1 MNKTLR
7 SSKLNLRPLTNSEKV
22 LLTLLGIVIVI
33 YLSNRFVL
41 TPQAERVASLKTEI
55 AALDNQIATMDDT
68 IKKEA
73 GIKKEWEMLHMERDE
88 ILKNYFPVL
97 DQSQIIYLLNDLIK
111 DDKAKINVLS
121 FDSPGEEVMG
131 EMAVKK
137 MNISVPYSGSYEGT
151 MEVVKALGE
160 SPRRI
165 VIDNLS
171 MDRENDSNLSGNM
184 TLKIYS
190 LEGIAVT
197 DPEVIPVNT
206 VTGSGEG
213 SLFASYEGYDEAVA
227 ASGGSSS
234 GSGGGTSINDG
245 DYTKVYGLHDFEM
258 RNYTFIP
265 SNEFIKGNAEPST
278 IRKSGKYS
286 LRFEYNMLSIGEENR
301 AYVDLG
307 TGIELKYPPT
317 SIGMWVNAFGY
328 SPGTLGFR
336 FRTQD
341 GEDIDV
347 IAAKGISWLG
357 WSETEAAPPQDLDLY
372 PLRLTHIYFEM
383 PFGRDDIGVMVFDKL
398 QAFYPVNADSQGNN
412 QPIYDFY
419 VVKSGDSITSISRQI
434 YGSASYVNEIMTNN
448 SLTSGDLLAVGKVLV
463 LVRR

>member
-22 LLTLLGIVIVI
+22 LLALLGIVIVI

-55 AALDNQIATMDDT
+55 AALDNQIVTMDDT

-121 FDSPGEEVMG
+121 FDSPAEEVMG
-131 EMAVKK
+131 EMAVKR
-137 MNISVPYSGSYEGT
+137 MNISVPYSGSYDGT

-227 ASGGSSS
+227 ASGGSGS
-234 GSGGGTSINDG
+234 GLGGGTSINDG

>member
-7 SSKLNLRPLTNSEKV
+7 SSKFNLRPLTNSEKV
-22 LLTLLGIVIVI
+22 LLALLGIVIVI
-33 YLSNRFVL
+33 YLSNRFIL

-55 AALDNQIATMDDT
+55 AALDNQIVTMDDT

-121 FDSPGEEVMG
+121 FDSPAEEVMG
-131 EMAVKK
+131 EMAVKR
-137 MNISVPYSGSYEGT
+137 MNISVPYSGSYDGT

-227 ASGGSSS
+227 ASGGSGS
-234 GSGGGTSINDG
+234 GLGGGTSINDG

-434 YGSASYVNEIMTNN
+434 YGSASYVNEIMANN

>member
-1 MNKTLR
+1 M
-7 SSKLNLRPLTNSEKV
+7 
-22 LLTLLGIVIVI
+22 
-33 YLSNRFVL
+33 
-41 TPQAERVASLKTEI
+41 
-55 AALDNQIATMDDT
+55 
-68 IKKEA
+68 
-73 GIKKEWEMLHMERDE
+73 
-88 ILKNYFPVL
+88 
-97 DQSQIIYLLNDLIK
+97 
-111 DDKAKINVLS
+111 
-121 FDSPGEEVMG
+121 
-131 EMAVKK
+131 
-137 MNISVPYSGSYEGT
+137 
-151 MEVVKALGE
+151 
-160 SPRRI
+160 
-165 VIDNLS
+165 
-171 MDRENDSNLSGNM
+171 
-184 TLKIYS
+184 
-190 LEGIAVT
+190 
-197 DPEVIPVNT
+197 
-206 VTGSGEG
+206 
-213 SLFASYEGYDEAVA
+213 
-227 ASGGSSS
+227 
-234 GSGGGTSINDG
+234 
-245 DYTKVYGLHDFEM
+245 YGLHDFEM

-347 IAAKGISWLG
+347 TAAQGISWLG

-372 PLRLTHIYFEM
+372 PLRLTHIYYEM
-383 PFGRDDIGVMVFDKL
+383 PFGRDDTGVMVFDKL